1 MFHKFIYLLGK
12 KYLYYSFLVF
22 VLLILTALLEIIG
35 IGLIPLFISYLFD
48 PDILIKNISNN
59 LDYDFIHNFLSY
71 IKDINLIYLGSL
83 TIFSI
88 FLIKN
93 LIILLST
100 FVETKLVSKVKSNNS
115 KKLLQYYLYLPIIY
129 HLKKN
134 PSQLIRNIQIGV
146 SNSSEFIIIFIKIFK
161 ETVVL
166 LFLLILLLFTD
177 YKVTLAC
184 LFVFTFTL
192 FIYLKFIK
200 KDLEKRGAKQ
210 NLFKSNEIKIL
221 RQTLSSLKETKVY
234 GIKDKFISQF
244 KDNISLQLKNVIFF
258 RVVQSIPRLLLEQVT
273 ISVILLITVYL
284 FIVTK
289 DKSTVLPV
297 LTLFTLSSLR
307 MIPGLN
313 SIALSI
319 ASYKFRKASFDIIY
333 DEFKRIDKIKVDTN
347 SNQKISFKN
356 KIYLSEISY
365 FYNNKKKIL
374 NKVNLGIN
382 KNKMTSIIGKSGAG
396 KTTLLNIIL
405 GLIKPKS
412 GKIYIDN
419 KEVNLNNTNWQKLI
433 GYVPQDVYLLDD
445 SIRRN
450 IIFGRKCETKDEKKI
465 DKILKLLNLNEVVD
479 RLNNELSNTVGDKG
493 SRLSGGEKQR
503 VGIARALYSS
513 PEILV
518 LDEATS
524 SLDNDL
530 EEQIIKNIKEKF
542 SKCTILSISHRKI
555 PLKYSDNIFIM
566 KNSKLKK
573 IRNSINY

>member
-59 LDYDFIHNFLSY
+59 LDYDFMHNFLSY

>member
-59 LDYDFIHNFLSY
+59 FDYDFMHNFLFY

-273 ISVILLITVYL
+273 ISVILLITIYL

-396 KTTLLNIIL
+396 KTTLLNILL

-450 IIFGRKCETKDEKKI
+450 IIFGRKCETKDERKI

>member
-374 NKVNLGIN
+374 NKLNLGIN